1 MDPMGYSDFKST
13 AHSKSFF
20 SPTAHRSR
28 QPTYHLVIK
37 HGKFRI
43 LYPLVICQ
51 NSYWKWP
58 FIVDFPMKNMVIFH
72 SFFVTLTRPGTYNK
86 IGDLHH
92 LTNKTPP
99 RGCLMD
105 ISDIDQLPLSML
117 QEEVSQGWLVTVDRF
132 HPFPSTCFLHKIH
145 PSHEKNTPIR
155 SHHRIPVFWLISAY
169 SCGLVHNPKKGIGM
183 CLAGWYNP
191 YSPID

>member
-1 MDPMGYSDFKST
+1 MYAIYGNIYHQYTPKVSICIYIYMPYMDPMGYSDFTST

-37 HGKFRI
+37 HGKSRI

-51 NSYWKWP
+51 NSYWTWP

-72 SFFVTLTRPGTYNK
+72 SFFVTLTRPGTSNK

-99 RGCLMD
+99 RGCLME

-117 QEEVSQGWLVTVDRF
+117 QEEVTRSRLVKSPSPSVSD
-132 HPFPSTCFLHKIH
+132 STCFLHKIH
-145 PSHEKNTPIR
+145 PSHEKTPQKQIPS
-155 SHHRIPVFWLISAY
+155 SHPSL
-169 SCGLVHNPKKGIGM
+169 
-183 CLAGWYNP
+183 LA
-191 YSPID
+191 D